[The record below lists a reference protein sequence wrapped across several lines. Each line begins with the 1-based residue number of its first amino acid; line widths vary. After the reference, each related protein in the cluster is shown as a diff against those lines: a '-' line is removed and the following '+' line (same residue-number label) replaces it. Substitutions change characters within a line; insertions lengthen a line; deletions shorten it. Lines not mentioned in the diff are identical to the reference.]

1 LYRRITRY
9 EPELMEEYAYVLD
22 FFPQGNPLDKHLEH
36 RRRPIAQVVGEKYF
50 MLLEVIPRPGVT
62 LSIGERVYI
71 SRGYRDKI
79 AFVYGRISY
88 DDLSSVAKDE
98 LVNIVEK
105 IIRTFENVYIQF
117 FNIAEPITIR
127 LHALELLPG
136 IGKKSMKTIIEE
148 RKKKPFTS
156 FKDLTERTKIPDPVK
171 SLRDRIISEIMGEEK
186 YYLFVKPPPGKEGAI
201 YLGYLIRMHSM
212 SSSR

>member
-1 LYRRITRY
+1 MYKKTAKY

-22 FFPQGNPLDKHLEH
+22 FFPQGNPLDKHPEH

-62 LSIGERVYI
+62 LTIGERVYI

-98 LVNIVEK
+98 LVNVVEK
-105 IIRTFENVYIQF
+105 IIRTYEDVYVQF

-136 IGKKSMKTIIEE
+136 IGKKYMKVILEE
-148 RKKKPFTS
+148 RRKRPFTS
-156 FKDLTERTKIPDPVK
+156 FKDLIERTKIPDPVK
-171 SLRDRIISEIMGEEK
+171 ALRDRIVSEIMGEEK
-186 YYLFVKPPPGKEGAI
+186 YYLFVKPPLGKEGV
-201 YLGYLIRMHSM
+201 YLGYLIRMHGM
-212 SSSR
+212 RASR